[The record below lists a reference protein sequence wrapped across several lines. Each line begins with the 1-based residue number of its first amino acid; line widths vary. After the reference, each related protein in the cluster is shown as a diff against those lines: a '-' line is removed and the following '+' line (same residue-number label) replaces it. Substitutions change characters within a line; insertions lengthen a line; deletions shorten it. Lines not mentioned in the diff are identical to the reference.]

1 MFRLLRRVNPDPIFS
16 SKLYDEKSFYGSF
29 IKDLRNA
36 EKSIVIESPYLT
48 TRRSLEL
55 SKILLRLHRRGVQ
68 VKIYTREPRHHSPYL
83 CQQSV
88 YSIGMLRDA
97 GAIVYICRDYRHRK
111 LAVIDGLILYEG
123 SLNILSQ
130 NRSRELMRRTVSSD
144 LSKQVLS
151 YTGLS
156 TWGF

>member
-1 MFRLLRRVNPDPIFS
+1 MFRLLRRVNPDPILS

-48 TRRSLEL
+48 TRRSLE
-55 SKILLRLHRRGVQ
+55 
-68 VKIYTREPRHHSPYL
+68 
-83 CQQSV
+83 
-88 YSIGMLRDA
+88 LRDA